1 MHLYDKAY
9 RLKLEIQDELLWIN
23 GMYTMEALRVV
34 LSNAFQSKNNNPE
47 QYRDKPIMTEIR
59 EKNRI
64 LTNEEKEEQI
74 QILFGNLERMQK
86 SFENAK
92 KEH

>member
-1 MHLYDKAY
+1 
-9 RLKLEIQDELLWIN
+9 
-23 GMYTMEALRVV
+23 MYTMEALRVV

-64 LTNEEKEEQI
+64 LTNEEKEDQI

-86 SFENAK
+86 SFENSN